1 MITIDNQTLSIIL
14 AIVILLVFNKQVLR
28 LCLGLFVSVSSI
40 ILAVVSVVLCALVVF
55 FVAAPT
61 TVLTCYLLDK
71 VSDGRKTTNSTVVQ
85 DFCGIK
91 PTRSNRAQVSNKY

>member
-1 MITIDNQTLSIIL
+1 MSMIDNQTLSIIL
-14 AIVILLVFNKQVLR
+14 ATVTLLVFSKQILR
-28 LCLGLFVSVSSI
+28 LCLGLLVSVSSI
-40 ILAVVSVVLCALVVF
+40 VVAVVSVVLCALLVF

-71 VSDGRKTTNSTVVQ
+71 VSEGKQTTNSTVVQ

-91 PTRSNRAQVSNKY
+91 PPHQHRINTSSKY